1 MACTLS
7 CAISAIFV
15 IGMIYFYNM
24 SGKSEIVK
32 HYKASMSSDLQ
43 KRYDKI
49 SEERLRISYQGY
61 ALGVILSLGIIFYN
75 LKFKRVKM
83 NNISLVCTV
92 VATAFL
98 TNYFYYMLHRKS
110 DWMLN
115 HLQNKEE
122 VRAWLQMYRE
132 MQYNYH
138 MGLVLGI
145 IGVGILAF
153 AFRC

>member
-1 MACTLS
+1 MACALS

-24 SGKSEIVK
+24 TGKSKIVK
-32 HYKASMSSDLQ
+32 HYKASLSSDLQ

-49 SEERLRISYQGY
+49 SEERLMISYQGY

-75 LKFKRVKM
+75 LKIKKAKM
-83 NNISLVCTV
+83 SSTALVCTV
-92 VATAFL
+92 IATAFVA
-98 TNYFYYMLHRKS
+98 NYFYYMLHPKS

-132 MQYNYH
+132 MQFNYH

>member
-1 MACTLS
+1 MACALS
-7 CAISAIFV
+7 CSISAIFI

-24 SGKSEIVK
+24 TGKSEIVR
-32 HYKASMSSDLQ
+32 HYKSSLSSDLQ
-43 KRYDKI
+43 KRYETI
-49 SEERLRISYQGY
+49 SRERLMISYQGY

-75 LKFKRVKM
+75 LKFKNAKM
-83 NNISLVCTV
+83 SNTALVCTV
-92 VATAFL
+92 IATSFV
-98 TNYFYYMLHRKS
+98 TNYFYYMLHPKS

-122 VRAWLQMYRE
+122 IRAWLLMYRE

-145 IGVGILAF
+145 VGVGILAF

>member
-1 MACTLS
+1 MACALS
-7 CAISAIFV
+7 CSISAIFI

-24 SGKSEIVK
+24 TGKSEIVK
-32 HYKASMSSDLQ
+32 HYKASLSSDLQ

-49 SEERLRISYQGY
+49 SQERLMIGYQGY

-75 LKFKRVKM
+75 LKIKGSKM
-83 NNISLVCTV
+83 NTITLVCTV
-92 VATAFL
+92 IATAFV
-98 TNYFYYMLHRKS
+98 TNYFYYMLHPKS

-122 VRAWLQMYRE
+122 IKAWLLMYRE

-145 IGVGILAF
+145 IGVGVLAF